1 MAIMQKSISSPP
13 PRPVSRFWC
22 PPVLV
27 EMELPSAVHSNNVL
41 PAIDMRAAA
50 PSSHSRP
57 RLGATLPQTREL
69 RLESYKP
76 RFFRRLFAIES
87 SVFTD
92 DRYNLELFRHLCED
106 NRDLLLVAR
115 LGNRTIGYVM
125 GELQPRGAEVISLA
139 VSPRY
144 RKCGVG
150 RGLMRRL
157 LLRMERTGIVRVFLM
172 VREGNAAAVSLYR
185 SLGFRRVRRV
195 PEYYGDGEAAIR
207 MRLEFD

>member
-1 MAIMQKSISSPP
+1 
-13 PRPVSRFWC
+13 
-22 PPVLV
+22 
-27 EMELPSAVHSNNVL
+27 NNVR
-41 PAIDMRAAA
+41 PAINMRAAA
-50 PSSHSRP
+50 PSSRSRSP
-57 RLGATLPQTREL
+57 PGAMLPQSREL

-125 GELQPRGAEVISLA
+125 GEPHPRGAEVISLA

-144 RKCGVG
+144 RNRGVG
-150 RGLMRRL
+150 RRLMRRL
-157 LLRMERTGIVRVFLM
+157 LIRMERTGIVRVFLM
-172 VREGNAAAVSLYR
+172 VREGNAAAISLYR